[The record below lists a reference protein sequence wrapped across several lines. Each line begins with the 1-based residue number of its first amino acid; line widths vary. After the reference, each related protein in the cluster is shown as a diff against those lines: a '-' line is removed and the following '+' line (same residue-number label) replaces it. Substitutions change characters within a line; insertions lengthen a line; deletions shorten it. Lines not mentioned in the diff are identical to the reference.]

1 MDTSATL
8 YGPGSSVWCSLLHR
22 QTWPWRLALRHYL
35 RHVAYAQAALRGV
48 QAANITEEDIDA
60 IIQKGQ
66 RATEELNEKM
76 KQYTENAMKFTMD
89 GGIAYEY
96 KDEEDV
102 PEDAPNL
109 KAIAGVLRSPCLALP

>member
-1 MDTSATL
+1 
-8 YGPGSSVWCSLLHR
+8 
-22 QTWPWRLALRHYL
+22 
-35 RHVAYAQAALRGV
+35 
-48 QAANITEEDIDA
+48 
-60 IIQKGQ
+60 
-66 RATEELNEKM
+66 M

-109 KAIAGVLRSPCLALP
+109 KAIAGVQRFLPFPCLAMSRAPSCLHDLYKDAA

>member
-1 MDTSATL
+1 M
-8 YGPGSSVWCSLLHR
+8 LLNAECAH
-22 QTWPWRLALRHYL
+22 
-35 RHVAYAQAALRGV
+35 V
-48 QAANITEEDIDA
+48 QAANITDEDIDA

-89 GGIAYEY
+89 GGIAYEF
-96 KDEEDV
+96 KDEDDV

-109 KAIAGVLRSPCLALP
+109 KAIAGARQKSF

>member
-1 MDTSATL
+1 MCVEA
-8 YGPGSSVWCSLLHR
+8 GV
-22 QTWPWRLALRHYL
+22 RH
-35 RHVAYAQAALRGV
+35 V
-48 QAANITEEDIDA
+48 QAANITDEDIDA

-96 KDEEDV
+96 KDDDDV

-109 KAIAGVLRSPCLALP
+109 KAIAGAHRTSPALPYYAMMGLEPVLYTFCMLSRA

>member
-1 MDTSATL
+1 MAEVLSMSNTAAKMASACAFFAGAEGGETD
-8 YGPGSSVWCSLLHR
+8 
-22 QTWPWRLALRHYL
+22 A
-35 RHVAYAQAALRGV
+35 
-48 QAANITEEDIDA
+48 QAANITDEDIDA

-96 KDEEDV
+96 KDEDDV

-109 KAIAGVLRSPCLALP
+109 KAIAGAECYPCIAFQC

>member
-1 MDTSATL
+1 M
-8 YGPGSSVWCSLLHR
+8 
-22 QTWPWRLALRHYL
+22 
-35 RHVAYAQAALRGV
+35 
-48 QAANITEEDIDA
+48 QAANITDEDIDA

-66 RATEELNEKM
+66 RATEELNLKM

-96 KDEEDV
+96 KDEDDA

-109 KAIAGVLRSPCLALP
+109 KAIAGVHASPATLLLVKVFPPWVESSKVCPFSRGD